1 MKCLRHIPMA
11 EVMPPM
17 LRLLLQPE
25 PQLQRSALK
34 ALSNL
39 VLDTAS
45 AKVMTNPPAISLG
58 EEEFLPLVVKLLS
71 CLSPVL
77 HEYLRSR
84 HVLYIF

>member
-1 MKCLRHIPMA
+1 MA

-45 AKVMTNPPAISLG
+45 AKVMTNPPVVSLG

>member
-11 EVMPPM
+11 ELMPPM

-25 PQLQRSALK
+25 PELQHSALE

-45 AKVMTNPPAISLG
+45 AKVVTKPPVDVSLG
-58 EEEFLPLVVKLLS
+58 G
-71 CLSPVL
+71 
-77 HEYLRSR
+77 
-84 HVLYIF
+84 